1 MKIIFILINLMLAQL
16 VSAQDY
22 DKNMQEAL
30 LTWKNGNAREASAA
44 FGQIAEHSTDQW
56 LPNYYVALVN
66 ATESFKLQDYNEA
79 DAVLQKAQ
87 KAITTEL
94 DKSPENTELMVVQ
107 ALIYT
112 GYLAK
117 DPMMNGA
124 IYYAK
129 VVELYD

>member
-1 MKIIFILINLMLAQL
+1 M
-16 VSAQDY
+16 
-22 DKNMQEAL
+22 
-30 LTWKNGNAREASAA
+30 
-44 FGQIAEHSTDQW
+44 
-56 LPNYYVALVN
+56 PNYYVALVN

-87 KAITTEL
+87 KAIATEL

-117 DPMMNGA
+117 DPMMNVA
-124 IYYAK
+124 IYYPK
-129 VVELYD
+129 VIELYDKPLTLTPDNPRVVSQKAMFERFCCIDKGCVIIGQPLIC